1 LDSIG
6 AVGIGRAF
14 LFAGEVGA
22 RLHNTEIAIEETRP
36 YTREDTGYREFR
48 LKLCRIKDRMLTSE
62 GGRMAEERHSFMESF
77 FERFLQEVEGK
88 V

>member
-1 LDSIG
+1 
-6 AVGIGRAF
+6 
-14 LFAGEVGA
+14 
-22 RLHNTEIAIEETRP
+22 
-36 YTREDTGYREFR
+36 
-48 LKLCRIKDRMLTSE
+48 MLTSE